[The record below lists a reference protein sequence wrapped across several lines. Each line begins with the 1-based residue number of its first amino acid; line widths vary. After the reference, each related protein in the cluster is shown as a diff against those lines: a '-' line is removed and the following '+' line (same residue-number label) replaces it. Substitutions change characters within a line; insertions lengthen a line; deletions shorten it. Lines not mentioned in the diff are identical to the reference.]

1 MGTSPALA
9 SRLVQRLDAFVGE
22 TAAAELRARGA
33 HWLTQAQAIDH
44 AGRPRPAPS
53 PRPRPHSKDRPRRIR
68 LTEVETLMRSPYDL
82 YARHVLRLERR
93 EPLGSQPDARE
104 RGTMIHGVFE
114 RFVSEGLSFS
124 SPEAATQMLSMARE
138 AFQGLDAI
146 EDRRE
151 IWLSRF
157 QRAAQQFLQWERS
170 RHGTIASRAAEAEGL
185 WIFPSLDSFALAGKA
200 DRIDLRTDGT
210 LEILDFKTG
219 GVPQPKDMTAFEAPQ
234 LLLEAAMAR
243 AGMFPGIV
251 ARETSALTYIKIGL
265 GPSAFVLRQFSLRK
279 GMTLMQA
286 VDEIERRL
294 QGHVE
299 AFLIRDDLP
308 MLARIRPIDA
318 GGRKA
323 RPGPYDHL
331 ARTDEWTLTSGVD
344 DP

>member
-1 MGTSPALA
+1 
-9 SRLVQRLDAFVGE
+9 VQRFDAFIGE
-22 TAAAELRARGA
+22 DAAKALRARGGE
-33 HWLTQAQAIDH
+33 WLTEAQAIDY
-44 AGRPRPAPS
+44 AGRPRPAPP
-53 PRPRPHSKDRPRRIR
+53 PRPRPRSADRPRRIR

-93 EPLGSQPDARE
+93 EPLGTQPDARE

-124 SPEAATQMLSMARE
+124 SPDAAAQMLDMARD
-138 AFQGLDAI
+138 AFKGLDAI

-157 QRAAQQFLQWERS
+157 ELAAQQFLQWERS
-170 RHGTIASRAAEAEGL
+170 RHGHIASRAAEAVGI
-185 WIFPSLDSFALAGKA
+185 WIFPALDNFTIAGKA

-219 GVPQPKDMTAFEAPQ
+219 GVPQPKDMTSFEAPQ

-265 GPSAFVLRQFSLRK
+265 GPSAFLLRPFSLRK
-279 GMTLMQA
+279 GMSLMEA

-299 AFLIRDDLP
+299 AFLVRDDLP
-308 MLARIRPIDA
+308 MLARIRPIDT
-318 GGRKA
+318 GRKP

-331 ARTDEWTLTSGVD
+331 ARVDEWTLTAGVD